1 MALAGCVSVI
11 ALALLAAWSPPV
23 AGATP
28 PRQCDRIAAVRGA
41 DSAAGSRARPF
52 RTARRLVRSL
62 KPGQTGCF
70 RKGEYSFSQLI
81 LSTPRITLTSVGP
94 HRAAL
99 RGDLKVNPQG
109 KRTVIKGLRLNG
121 AGGRNEI
128 GPRIYAHGV
137 VLRRNRITNR
147 HTGICVL
154 VGPYYSGAAPRN
166 VVIAR
171 NHIHDCGALPSTN
184 RAHGIYLSG
193 SRNAVI
199 RRNFIYGNADRGI
212 QQYPNAQGSLIVG
225 NVIDRNG
232 DGINF
237 GGNASGACSNDN
249 LVMGNVIANSKIG
262 WNAYSG
268 AEGPTCH
275 GNVLRQNCV
284 FGSNA
289 DRRFNRNGGVQTP
302 SRNFTA
308 AGNRVARPRYR
319 RPGAGDFRLRA
330 GSRCA
335 QMLRAVRSRPIA
347 AAPRAT
353 AKPRPCRHPRTRRP
367 RS

>member
-1 MALAGCVSVI
+1 MALTASVSVL
-11 ALALLAAWSPPV
+11 AFALLSALSVPAAD
-23 AGATP
+23 ATS
-28 PRQCDRIAAVRGA
+28 PRQCDRFAAVGGN
-41 DSAAGSRARPF
+41 DSARGTHARPVHS
-52 RTARRLVRSL
+52 ARRLVRSL

-81 LSTPRITLTSVGP
+81 VATPRITLTSVG
-94 HRAAL
+94 HRRAEL
-99 RGDLKVNPQG
+99 KGDLKVNPSG
-109 KRTVIKGLRLNG
+109 KRSVIKGLRLNG
-121 AGGRNEI
+121 AGGANEI

-137 VLRRNRITNR
+137 ALRRNRITNH

-154 VGPYYSGAAPRN
+154 VGPYYSGPAPRN

-171 NHIHDCGALPSTN
+171 NRIHDCGALPSTN
-184 RAHGIYLSG
+184 KAHGIYLSG

-199 RRNFIYGNADRGI
+199 RRNWIYGNADRGI
-212 QQYPNAQGSLIVG
+212 QQYPNANGSLIVG
-225 NVIDRNG
+225 NVIDSNG

-249 LVMGNVIANSKIG
+249 VVTGNVIANSKRG

-275 GNVLRQNCV
+275 GNRLRNNCV
-284 FGSNA
+284 FGSNR
-289 DRRFNRNGGVQTP
+289 DNRFNRNGGVQTP

-308 AGNRVARPRYR
+308 AGNRVARPFYR
-319 RPGAGDFRLRA
+319 RADAGDFRLRR

-335 QMLRAVRSRPIA
+335 QMLRSARARRIA
-347 AAPRAT
+347 AAHRAT
-353 AKPRPCRHPRTRRP
+353 TATPHRCRRP
-367 RS
+367 HRSS